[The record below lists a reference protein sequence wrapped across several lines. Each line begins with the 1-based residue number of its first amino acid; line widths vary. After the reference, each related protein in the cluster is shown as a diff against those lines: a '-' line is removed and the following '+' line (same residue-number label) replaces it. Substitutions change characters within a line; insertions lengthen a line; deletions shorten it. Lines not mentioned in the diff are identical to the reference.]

1 MCMIFL
7 VNDPLQPRTLF
18 QGFWF
23 LANLLFIGSLNYVVN
38 IGNGTIFSFFKL
50 DEVNII
56 HDKVYFNVAI
66 GSIFFSGGLSFVL
79 FVVQIRKKYVEKV
92 GSDEN
97 KSEVNNHDK
106 ITYLLQNVKQGKE
119 DSSIEEA
126 THRSCK
132 GKSQM

>member
-1 MCMIFL
+1 M
-7 VNDPLQPRTLF
+7 NDDLQPRTLF

-23 LANLLFIGSLNYVVN
+23 LVNLLFIGSLNYVVN

-92 GSDEN
+92 RLDEN
-97 KSEVNNHDK
+97 ESEVNN
-106 ITYLLQNVKQGKE
+106 
-119 DSSIEEA
+119 
-126 THRSCK
+126 
-132 GKSQM
+132 